1 MWHFLQFL
9 LVKIFNAYTNKT
21 LNPWFY
27 KYGCGNVDILSNKH
41 VNEQIKGIC
50 KIPKD
55 GR

>member
-1 MWHFLQFL
+1 M
-9 LVKIFNAYTNKT
+9 NKT

-27 KYGCGNVDILSNKH
+27 KYGCSNVDILSNKH